1 MDRDEPEH
9 LRLRREARQAEIE
22 EAMKLVLDQ
31 LRAEVTVMKLALD
44 QLRAEVTVM
53 KTDLQTA
60 HENVATI
67 RADFGA
73 ASTT

>member
-1 MDRDEPEH
+1 MMDRDEPEH

-31 LRAEVTVMKLALD
+31 LRAEVTVMK
-44 QLRAEVTVM
+44 
-53 KTDLQTA
+53 TDLQTA